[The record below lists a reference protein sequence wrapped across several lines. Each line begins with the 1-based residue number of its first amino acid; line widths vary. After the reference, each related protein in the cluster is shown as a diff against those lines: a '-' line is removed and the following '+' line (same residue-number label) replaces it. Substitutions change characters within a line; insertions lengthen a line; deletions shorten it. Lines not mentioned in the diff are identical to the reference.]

1 MAGVAKVGI
10 TVDVTGIGEE
20 VHIATG
26 KVTVDV
32 PTEHGGS
39 GRYIIHATGGGSGT
53 AIQLTELFPQLTMA
67 QVYGVYIKAEVGTI
81 YIMLNTSGTT
91 AFPSTT
97 ADLRLGVGE
106 SAYIP
111 TNYDI
116 TTANGMTIDSAAN
129 TDAFTITAFQKTA

>member
-1 MAGVAKVGI
+1 MAGVAKVGL
-10 TVDVTGIGEE
+10 TVDITGIGEE

-26 KVTVDV
+26 KVTMNV

-39 GRYIIHATGGGSGT
+39 GRYIIHSTGGGSGT
-53 AIQLTELFPQLTMA
+53 AIQLTDLFPQLTMG
-67 QVYGVYIKAEVGTI
+67 QIYGVYIKAEVGTI

-91 AFPSTT
+91 AFASTA

-106 SAYIP
+106 SAWIP
-111 TNYDI
+111 VNYSL

-129 TDAFTITAFQKTA
+129 TDAFTITAFQKSA